1 MRAVVQRVSSASVL
15 VDGEPAGSI
24 QHGLLCLVGVC
35 SSDAP
40 HDANWMADRI
50 CGLRVFE
57 DALGKLNL
65 NIVQVGGSLL
75 LVPNFTVCA
84 DTSKGTRPSFDAAA
98 PFEVGKKLFGELV
111 TLCGDK
117 VAHVESGTFG
127 ADMKVHLINDGP
139 VTVVLE
145 SKSKAHGH

>member
-1 MRAVVQRVSSASVL
+1 MRAVIQRVSSASIV
-15 VDGEPAGSI
+15 VDGASAGSI

-35 SSDAP
+35 SCDSPNDAK
-40 HDANWMADRI
+40 WMADRI

-65 NIVQVGGSLL
+65 NIVQAGGSLL

-84 DTSKGTRPSFDAAA
+84 DTSKGTRPSFDTAA

-111 TLCGDK
+111 DLCGDK
-117 VAHVESGTFG
+117 LAHVESGIFG
-127 ADMKVHLINDGP
+127 EDMKVHLINDGP
-139 VTVVLE
+139 VTVILE
-145 SKSKAHGH
+145 SKSNGHGQ